1 MENEQKPIVTISTP
15 NLVNVTS
22 DSITINWDY
31 EIEGASPEDIRFEVA
46 VKGEMAD
53 GTPWIRIE
61 APEKNTFT
69 ISGLKEDTK
78 YSVFVVAIHENE
90 DIAQAPDSDDGVVVT
105 TLKSEPKKNWKKIG
119 LIAGCALVAI
129 VLGVLLFF
137 LLRDTKAPVLMNP
150 ELTSAIQDDVVSLT
164 WSKAEDNAT
173 EVQDLR
179 YFAYRTDEA
188 GVWMEPL
195 EILGDTTCTFS
206 GLKPWTDYKFRVEA
220 WDKKGNKAPYTDLS
234 VKTTDSVAPEIPE
247 KALTPDVGDD
257 KIVISWSPAS
267 DNVTGQKEMRYLAAR
282 TDETGAWT
290 EPHEVQGD
298 TSFAFT
304 GLNPRV
310 TYSLRVEAV
319 DDAGNRS
326 PYDDLSV
333 ATTDSSIPV
342 IENAKLVAEPKDN
355 EIALKWTPA
364 TDNVTGP
371 QDLCY
376 EISRTN
382 DAGQWLAPIRVKG
395 ETSYVFTGLKTKS
408 NYLFKVVAFDEAGN
422 GNQYEVLTTAT
433 IDSGAPDVNDKQL
446 NSRLYDDKV
455 TILWAPAT
463 DKGTTDP
470 KSIRY
475 RVSRTNESGSWQTP
489 QEVRGQTSYTFEG
502 LKSKVP
508 YTFRVEAYDESN
520 NMSRYNDLRVTT
532 TDTKAP
538 VVGSKTVTATDIKQN
553 SFTLTWNPASDVN
566 QVTPSSKIRYRV
578 YLRPSSSSRWT
589 ITQDVTGKTSYSA
602 TGLLAKTT
610 YFFKVEAYD
619 ESNNYVAYVRENGN
633 PFTAT
638 TTDTTNPTVPNK
650 NLTVVYT
657 TDSWIKISWKQASD
671 NVTLDRNMSYRVYYK
686 EDISG
691 YTYSSME
698 VGTNEDCIL
707 GNLKPN
713 TAYAFYVLAIDE
725 SGNTATYS
733 VSKAR
738 TLKTPVNQLS
748 FSIEQAATPLY
759 GTNTISFTM
768 TYTYVKRDSNGVILS
783 RGSGSWEQKWSDKD
797 GKSHVITLPAGCSFE
812 DNKVYVKLESRRAAS
827 AGLNT
832 WKTGK
837 NGSGYVDVTGGVLRF
852 RLEGHHSDNNIHLA
866 GSSTYGYAHFM

>member
-1 MENEQKPIVTISTP
+1 MENELKPIVTISTP
-15 NLVNVTS
+15 NLANVTS

-31 EIEGASPEDIRFEVA
+31 EIESASPEDIRFEVA

-61 APEKNTFT
+61 APEKNTCT
-69 ISGLKEDTK
+69 ITGLKPDTK
-78 YSVFVVAIHENE
+78 YSIFVVAIHENE

-105 TLKSEPKKNWKKIG
+105 TTKRPRNWKKIG
-119 LIAGCALVAI
+119 LIAGCALAAI
-129 VLGVLLFF
+129 ALGVLLFF
-137 LLRDTKAPVLMNP
+137 LLRDTKAPVLSNP
-150 ELTSAIQDDVVSLT
+150 ELISTIQDDAVALT

-188 GVWMEPL
+188 GVWMDPL

-220 WDKKGNKAPYTDLS
+220 WDKKGNKAPYTEIS

-282 TDETGAWT
+282 TDETGAWI

-298 TSFAFT
+298 TSYAFT

-342 IENAKLVAEPKDN
+342 LEDAKLVAEPKDN
-355 EIALKWTPA
+355 EIALKWKPA

-382 DAGQWLAPIRVKG
+382 DAGNWLAPIRVKG

-422 GNQYEVLTTAT
+422 SNQYEVLTTAT
-433 IDSGAPDVNDKQL
+433 IDSGAPDVNDKRL

-455 TILWAPAT
+455 TVLWVPAT

-475 RVSRTNESGSWQTP
+475 RVSRTNESGAWLTP
-489 QEVRGQTSYTFEG
+489 QEIRGQTSYTFEG
-502 LKSKVP
+502 LRSKVP
-508 YTFRVEAYDESN
+508 YTFRVEAFDESN

-553 SFTLTWNPASDVN
+553 SFTLTWKPASDVN

-578 YLRPSSSSRWT
+578 YLRPSSSSKWT
-589 ITQDVTGKTSYSA
+589 VTHDLTGKTSYSA

-650 NLTVVYT
+650 TVNHPFFMHN
-657 TDSWIKISWKQASD
+657 WIRLNWKDAKD
-671 NVTLDRNMSYRVYYK
+671 NVTPTNKIRYRVYYR
-686 EDISG
+686 ESISG
-691 YTYSSME
+691 YTYSSID
-698 VGTNEDCIL
+698 VGTNTDCTL

-713 TAYAFYVLAIDE
+713 TTYDFYVLAIDE

-733 VSKAR
+733 VASQ
-738 TLKTPVNQLS
+738 KTRVTPINKL
-748 FSIEQAATPLY
+748 FFDIEQEATPLY

-768 TYTYVKRDSNGVILS
+768 TYRYVKRDSNGQIQDLQT
-783 RGSGSWEQKWSDKD
+783 GKWEQKWSNKDDKRNN
-797 GKSHVITLPAGCSFE
+797 IIELPYGFYFE
-812 DNKVYVKLESRRAAS
+812 DNTVHVVLESRKNYTTSWKKCRSGDVDIKDGHLKFRLVGNHNDFNIRFSGNAS
-827 AGLNT
+827 AG
-832 WKTGK
+832 
-837 NGSGYVDVTGGVLRF
+837 
-852 RLEGHHSDNNIHLA
+852 
-866 GSSTYGYAHFM
+866 YAQFK